1 MIPSGLEAFTP
12 ESIEKIRRSVGE
24 IKQERARVIE
34 GLKTIEAVRHIFPS
48 NANFVLFRM
57 DHSYGVYKAVADLGV
72 CSLLFTFFF
81 FFFFFVTFKALIDT
95 FFYFFFKFF
104 FFYTRKRLSQGI
116 VARR

>member
-24 IKQERARVIE
+24 IKKERARVIE

-72 CSLLFTFFF
+72 CFLLSPFSSNVKVLT
-81 FFFFFVTFKALIDT
+81 VCS
-95 FFYFFFKFF
+95 
-104 FFYTRKRLSQGI
+104 TRTKTGCLEVSWHRSEL
-116 VARR
+116 